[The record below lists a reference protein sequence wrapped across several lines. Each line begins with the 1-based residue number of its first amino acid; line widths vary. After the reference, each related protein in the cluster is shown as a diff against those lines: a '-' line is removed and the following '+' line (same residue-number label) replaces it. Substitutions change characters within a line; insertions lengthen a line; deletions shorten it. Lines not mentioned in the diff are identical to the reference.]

1 MPFFRYQAKKGA
13 DGTIEKGEVEAE
25 SPAAARERLRAEGYL
40 LLELHQATKTT
51 RGATGGL
58 LKRKKVSLKDK
69 IIFTRQLS
77 VMIKA
82 GLSLVK
88 ALQALQKQSE
98 NAYFKDVV
106 GIMINQVKGGQTL
119 SKAMSRTPK
128 IFPEVYVAVVK
139 AGEQTG
145 QLAEV
150 LLNLAEQQEKE
161 ADLISKVKGAMIYPG
176 VILVTMVGV
185 GFLIV
190 FFVLPSLTAIFA
202 DSGQKLPFLTRMLLG
217 TSDFIRQYLLILLPI
232 LVGLFY
238 LMRRWFAT
246 KSGQGFYD
254 HLKVSVPVF
263 GGLTKKLYMAR
274 FSRTLAML
282 TKASLPI
289 IQSIQIVEKTINNVH
304 YKGAFMRIEQA
315 VESGKSLSM
324 ALDKEPLFPPM
335 VSQLTSLGEESG
347 NLESV
352 LLEIAEFYDKE
363 VDTISRNLST
373 LLEPLLLIIMGIGV
387 GFVVAAV
394 LGPIYGLVQN
404 FGG

>member
-13 DGTIEKGEVEAE
+13 DGTIEKGEIEAE
-25 SPAAARERLRAEGYL
+25 SPAAARERLRAEGFL
-40 LLELHQATKTT
+40 LLELHQATTTT

-58 LKRKKVSLKDK
+58 FKRKKVGLKDK

-77 VMIKA
+77 VMIRA

-98 NAYFKDVV
+98 NAYFKDVI
-106 GIMINQVKGGQTL
+106 GTMINQVKGGQTL

-161 ADLISKVKGAMIYPG
+161 ADLIGKVKGAMIYPG

-190 FFVLPSLTAIFA
+190 FFVLPSLTNIFA
-202 DSGQKLPFLTRMLLG
+202 ESGQKLPFLTRMLLG
-217 TSDFIRQYLLILLPI
+217 TSDFIRHYLLILIPI
-232 LVGLFY
+232 VIGFFY
-238 LMRRWFAT
+238 LMRRWFKT
-246 KSGQGFYD
+246 KSGQSFYD
-254 HLKVSVPVF
+254 HAKVSMPVF

-304 YKGAFMRIEQA
+304 YKGAFLRIEQA
-315 VESGKSLSM
+315 VESGKSLSI

-352 LLEIAEFYDKE
+352 LLEIAQFYDKE
-363 VDTISRNLST
+363 VDAISRNLST